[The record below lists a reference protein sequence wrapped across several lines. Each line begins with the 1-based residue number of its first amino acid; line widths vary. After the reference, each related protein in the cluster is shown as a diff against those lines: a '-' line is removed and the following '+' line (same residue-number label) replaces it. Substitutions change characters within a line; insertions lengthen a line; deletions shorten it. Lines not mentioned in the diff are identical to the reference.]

1 MTLVRSFRRLL
12 ERVLVGVALFLMA
25 VLAVIV
31 VAAVTVRYAGSSFT
45 WYDEVA
51 SVVLAWITYYGAAL
65 AALRRAHLGFPN
77 LVAALP
83 AGLRVAALA
92 VSEAVVLSFFVFL
105 ALFGYRAI
113 LLLHGDALASLP
125 WVKIELVM
133 SVIPIGAVLYI
144 LAELTT
150 LPDRV
155 REAWFGMPPAE
166 LQGVAEAKST

>member
-1 MTLVRSFRRLL
+1 MDLLRSFRRLL
-12 ERVLVGVALFLMA
+12 EGFLVAISLFLMA

-31 VAAVTVRYAGSSFT
+31 VVAVAVRYAGASFT

-83 AGLRVAALA
+83 AGLRLAALA
-92 VSEAVVLSFFVFL
+92 VSEAVVIAFFLVL
-105 ALFGYRAI
+105 AHFGYRAI
-113 LLLHGDALASLP
+113 LLLQGDALASLP

-155 REAWFGMPPAE
+155 REAWLGLPPAE
-166 LQGVAEAKST
+166 LQEAVEVKGP

>member
-1 MTLVRSFRRLL
+1 MVLVRSFRRLL
-12 ERVLVGVALFLMA
+12 EGFLVAVSLFLMA
-25 VLAVIV
+25 VLAMIV
-31 VAAVTVRYAGSSFT
+31 VAAVAVRYAGSSFT

-83 AGLRVAALA
+83 AALRVMTLIL
-92 VSEAVVLSFFVFL
+92 SSAVVISFFVFL
-105 ALFGYRAI
+105 ALFGYQAI
-113 LLLHGDALASLP
+113 LLLHGDALTSLP
-125 WVKIELVM
+125 WVKVEVVM

-150 LPDRV
+150 LPERLH
-155 REAWFGMPPAE
+155 EARFGIPPAE
-166 LQGVAEAKST
+166 RDAAEANRG

>member
-1 MTLVRSFRRLL
+1 MTLLRSFHTLL
-12 ERVLVGVALFLMA
+12 EGLLIAVSLFLMA

-31 VAAVTVRYAGSSFT
+31 VVAVAARYAGASFT

-83 AGLRVAALA
+83 PGPRLAALA
-92 VSEAVVLSFFVFL
+92 VSEAVVISFFVFL

-113 LLLHGDALASLP
+113 LLLQGDTLTSLP
-125 WVKIELVM
+125 WVRIELVM
-133 SVIPIGAVLYI
+133 SIIPIGAVLYI

-155 REAWFGMPPAE
+155 REAWLGLPPAE
-166 LQGVAEAKST
+166 LQEVVEVKGS

>member
-1 MTLVRSFRRLL
+1 MVLVRSFRRIL
-12 ERVLVGVALFLMA
+12 EGFLVAVSLFLMA

-31 VAAVTVRYAGSSFT
+31 VAAVAVRYAGASFT

-77 LVAALP
+77 LVAILP
-83 AGLRVAALA
+83 APLRVLALIL
-92 VSEAVVLSFFVFL
+92 SETVVISFFVFL
-105 ALFGYRAI
+105 ALFGYQAI
-113 LLLHGDALASLP
+113 LLLHGDALTSLP
-125 WVKIELVM
+125 WVKVELVM

-150 LPDRV
+150 LPERLH
-155 REAWFGMPPAE
+155 EARFGIAPAE
-166 LQGVAEAKST
+166 LKEITEAKGG

>member
-1 MTLVRSFRRLL
+1 MPLIGSFRSLL
-12 ERVLVGVALFLMA
+12 EGLLVAVSLFLMT

-31 VAAVTVRYAGSSFT
+31 VAAVAVRYAGASFT

-77 LVAALP
+77 LVALLP
-83 AGLRVAALA
+83 PKLRLIALA
-92 VSEAVVLSFFVFL
+92 VSESVVIAFFVFL
-105 ALFGYRAI
+105 ALFGYQAI
-113 LLLHGDALASLP
+113 LLLHGDALTSLP
-125 WVKIELVM
+125 WVKVELVM
-133 SVIPIGAVLYI
+133 SVIPVGAVLYI

-155 REAWFGMPPAE
+155 HEARFGLPPAE
-166 LQGVAEAKST
+166 LKEAAEVKTG

>member
-1 MTLVRSFRRLL
+1 MTLLRSFRSLL
-12 ERVLVGVALFLMA
+12 EGILVAVSLFLMA

-31 VAAVTVRYAGSSFT
+31 VAAVAVRYAGASFT

-77 LVAALP
+77 LVASLP
-83 AGLRVAALA
+83 RGLRLAALA
-92 VSEAVVLSFFVFL
+92 VSEAVVISFFVVL
-105 ALFGYRAI
+105 AHFGYRAI
-113 LLLHGDALASLP
+113 LLLQGDALASLP

-155 REAWFGMPPAE
+155 REAWLGLPPAE
-166 LQGVAEAKST
+166 LQEAVEVKGP

>member
-1 MTLVRSFRRLL
+1 MGVARSFRRLL
-12 ERVLVGVALFLMA
+12 EGFLVAVSLFLMA
-25 VLAVIV
+25 TLAVIV
-31 VAAVTVRYAGSSFT
+31 VAAVAVRYAGSSFT

-83 AGLRVAALA
+83 PALRVAAL
-92 VSEAVVLSFFVFL
+92 VLSEAVVISFFAFL
-105 ALFGYRAI
+105 AHFGYRAI
-113 LLLHGDALASLP
+113 LLLHGDALTSLP
-125 WVKIELVM
+125 WVKVEVVM

-150 LPDRV
+150 LPDRLH
-155 REAWFGMPPAE
+155 EARFGVPPAE
-166 LQGVAEAKST
+166 LIRAAETKGG